1 MQLLLAMDDIPEI
14 YTKSVLVL
22 GCGNILFGDDGF
34 GPAVAD
40 YINEN
45 CRVPDHAGVV
55 NVGTSARKILF
66 NVTLGEK
73 RPKRVIIIDA
83 VDCGRK
89 PGEIFELEPEN
100 LPENKTDDFSM
111 HQLPA
116 SNLLRE
122 LKNLCGVDVRI
133 IACQVERIPDSVQPG
148 LSRIMQDSVKRAA
161 DTVMGLL
168 D

>member
-1 MQLLLAMDDIPEI
+1 MPIDAVQDI
-14 YTKSVLVL
+14 YRKRVLVL

-45 CRVPDHAGVV
+45 CRVPSHAGVV

-66 NVTLGEK
+66 NVTLDEN
-73 RPKRVIIIDA
+73 RPKRVIIVDA
-83 VDCGRK
+83 VDCSRK
-89 PGEIFELEPEN
+89 PGEIFSLEPEN

-111 HQLPA
+111 HQMPA

-148 LSRIMQDSVKRAA
+148 LSQTVQDSVKIAA
-161 DTVMGLL
+161 DIVMGLL